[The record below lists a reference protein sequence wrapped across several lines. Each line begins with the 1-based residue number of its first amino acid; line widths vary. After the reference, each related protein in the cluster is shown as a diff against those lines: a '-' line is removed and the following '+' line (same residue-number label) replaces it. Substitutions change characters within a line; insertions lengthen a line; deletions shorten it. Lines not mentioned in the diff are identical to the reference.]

1 MHTNTF
7 RRALVALAVVALAAT
22 AAACSSDDT
31 AASGGNQTS
40 DSAVEDAGRPDDVND
55 ADVEFVRAMIPHHE
69 QAVEMSDMVIER
81 GADPSVIALAEQIR
95 DAQGPEIEQMSG
107 WLEEWG
113 VPADTQPE
121 GGHGEHGGANESSA
135 GDGMMTTDEMDEMAS
150 VAGAELD
157 RAFLEM
163 MIRHHEGA
171 IDMAQVELDD
181 GSNEAVLAVAR
192 NIVDTQQAEID
203 QMTSMTEDS

>member
-22 AAACSSDDT
+22 AAACSNDDT
-31 AASGGNQTS
+31 AVSGDNQTS
-40 DSAVEDAGRPDDVND
+40 NSAVEDAGRPDDVND

-121 GGHGEHGGANESSA
+121 GGHGEHGGAKESSA
-135 GDGMMTTDEMDEMAS
+135 GDGMMTTEEMDEMAS